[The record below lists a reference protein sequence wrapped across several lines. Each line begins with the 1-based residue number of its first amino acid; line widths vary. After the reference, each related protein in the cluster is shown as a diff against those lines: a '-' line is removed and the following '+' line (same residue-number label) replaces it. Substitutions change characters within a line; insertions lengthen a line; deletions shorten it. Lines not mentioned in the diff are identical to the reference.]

1 VAVAALRPIMRAHLI
16 LLLSMIVLAGCA
28 SGPAPVYDRSPGAP
42 RSDRAVDDVHLVQR
56 GDTIYG
62 IAFRNSLDWREFAAW
77 NRVGPPYTIFI
88 GQRLRLTPP
97 PGWRAGTAPA
107 VAARSPETTVPTGPV
122 QTQPLVTDD
131 RPARVEALGPAT
143 DAPRT
148 TQPQPA
154 EAQVPTQPAPAPDRV
169 VEARTPS
176 VDPPPTPSATTP
188 LGPPAATRTVN
199 AVAWRWPANGP
210 LLRTFAANDPL
221 RQGID
226 IAGSGGDPVYAA
238 ADGEVVYS
246 GAGLVGYGEL
256 IIIKHSEQYLS
267 AYGHN
272 RKRLVTEGQR
282 VRAGQQIAEMGRTGT
297 DREKLHFEIRRGG
310 RPVNPAE
317 HLPPR

>member
-1 VAVAALRPIMRAHLI
+1 MKPVRRTGLI
-16 LLLSMIVLAGCA
+16 LLALALAACA
-28 SGPAPVYDRSPGAP
+28 SRPAPVFDRSPGAP
-42 RSDRAVDDVHLVQR
+42 RSERPAGDTHQVRR

-62 IAFRNSLDWREFAAW
+62 IAFRNGLDWREFAAW
-77 NRVGPPYTIFI
+77 NRVQPPYTIFI

-97 PGWRAGTAPA
+97 PGWRGDAAPGVIATAPPRGA
-107 VAARSPETTVPTGPV
+107 PPPAGVEVRPVVVEERQARIEPLDAGQAE
-122 QTQPLVTDD
+122 QP
-131 RPARVEALGPAT
+131 RQ
-143 DAPRT
+143 AP
-148 TQPQPA
+148 
-154 EAQVPTQPAPAPDRV
+154 PAPAPLPQ
-169 VEARTPS
+169 EAAAATPDPSEPRTPS
-176 VDPPPTPSATTP
+176 VDPPASATATTP
-188 LGPPAATRTVN
+188 LGPAAATRSVGG
-199 AVAWRWPANGP
+199 VAWRWPAAGP

-221 RQGID
+221 RQGVD
-226 IAGSGGDPVYAA
+226 IAGNGGDPVYAA

-246 GAGLVGYGEL
+246 GSGLVGYGEL

-272 RKRLVTEGQR
+272 RKRLVSEGQR